1 MDAGLA
7 TVLAAAVTGA
17 FALLAVLVNRSH
29 KENKK
34 DHAYVAGLLSMLYKS
49 SGRIENKVERL
60 DERLTDHIE
69 SHPYER
75 VLDND
80 RPIHQDGVEGNS
92 KVS

>member
-34 DHAYVAGLLSMLYKS
+34 DHAYVAGLLLSMLYKS
-49 SGRIENKVERL
+49 SGRIEGKVERL
-60 DERLTDHIE
+60 DDTAHRPH
-69 SHPYER
+69 R
-75 VLDND
+75 VTPL
-80 RPIHQDGVEGNS
+80 REGA
-92 KVS
+92 

>member
-34 DHAYVAGLLSMLYKS
+34 DHAYVAGLLAMLYKS

-60 DERLTDHIE
+60 DDRLTDHIE

-80 RPIHQDGVEGNS
+80 RPIQQDGVEGNS

>member
-1 MDAGLA
+1 MDSGLA
-7 TVLAAAVTGA
+7 TVLAATVTGA
-17 FALLAVLVNRSH
+17 FALFSVYVNKFR
-29 KENKK
+29 KENRT
-34 DHAYVAGLLSMLYKS
+34 AGLLSMLYKS
-49 SGRIENKVERL
+49 SGRIEGKVERL
-60 DERLTDHIE
+60 DDRLTDHIE